1 MNSALFPVCPLPIRV
16 LAHSMACALALLA
29 LPAHAQQ
36 STAELPAVTVRAD
49 GAGEGTAPLRPSA
62 QAERERLERVPGG
75 TNLALPQQESRLATL
90 RDALDYQPGIVIQD
104 FFGATDQPRL
114 SIRGSGIQSNP
125 LNRGV
130 LLLQDGMPLNEADGS
145 FIIGLIEPRNAAL
158 ISARRGANTLTPGA
172 TTLGGEVDFQSLTG
186 ADERGS
192 VRAEAGSFG
201 RKALQGAIGLQGAQW
216 DGRISVSGDRFDGY
230 RHHSASQREAL
241 HANLGFQGAGG
252 FENRTYLSWTDLDFD
267 IPTVV
272 PKDRVRTNP
281 RGVMGDGNTPQDQLL
296 NVYRRDPRREAT
308 QLRLANRSRWGS
320 DALRQELGV
329 YWQDTDD
336 LFNNQTSYAI
346 THSRTTGAQWQAS
359 GQTGGPLAWRAA
371 LGWSRS
377 SMDRDLDATN
387 PANGTQMQRF
397 GAYDLTADNLQ
408 AQAGAD
414 WRLAPAWTLVGQ
426 WGWSRQSRDATSRL
440 DGRALDQQW
449 TFSTP
454 KIGVNWTP
462 APTVRWWANLSRS
475 QEAPTFWEIV
485 AANVAPNAPAAAS
498 SELVRL
504 KLQRATTFEV
514 GGQGRWGEG
523 TRALHWQLAV
533 YRSQVADE
541 LMSTTDE
548 SGIKV
553 GTYNYAGGTR
563 HQGVEAGL
571 SGNWPLGAAGGL
583 EWRGSWTY
591 SDFRFKE
598 GIYAGNRIA
607 GVPRHLINA
616 EVLWRVATASGTWRV
631 GPSLRWMP
639 TDTPTDHANTAGS
652 EQDAYALLGFKLE
665 WRSGPWTAYLLADNV
680 TDRRYA
686 SSYAIRNQATAAQ
699 PGYLPGLGRNVAAG
713 VTYRF

>member
-1 MNSALFPVCPLPIRV
+1 
-16 LAHSMACALALLA
+16 MACALALLA

-36 STAELPAVTVRAD
+36 PAAELPAVTVRAD

-130 LLLQDGMPLNEADGS
+130 LLLQDGMPQGEADGS

-201 RKALQGAIGLQGAQW
+201 RKALQGAVGLQGAQW

-281 RGVMGDGNTPQDQLL
+281 RGVMGDWQHAAGSAAQRLQGAT
-296 NVYRRDPRREAT
+296 RAARPRSCAWPTARAGAAT
-308 QLRLANRSRWGS
+308 RCARSWACTGR
-320 DALRQELGV
+320 
-329 YWQDTDD
+329 T
-336 LFNNQTSYAI
+336 
-346 THSRTTGAQWQAS
+346 RTTCSTTRPATPSPTAAPRAPSGRPAAGRPGRSPGARRSA
-359 GQTGGPLAWRAA
+359 GRAA
-371 LGWSRS
+371 AWT
-377 SMDRDLDATN
+377 ATWTPTN

-408 AQAGAD
+408 AAGRR
-414 WRLAPAWTLVGQ
+414 RLAPGARLDARGPVGLEPPVARRRQPPGRPRAGPAVDLLHPQDRRELDARAHRALVGQ
-426 WGWSRQSRDATSRL
+426 PEPQPGGAHVLGDRRRQRGAQRA
-440 DGRALDQQW
+440 GRRQQRA
-449 TFSTP
+449 
-454 KIGVNWTP
+454 G
-462 APTVRWWANLSRS
+462 AP
-475 QEAPTFWEIV
+475 EAP
-485 AANVAPNAPAAAS
+485 ARHH
-498 SELVRL
+498 VR
-504 KLQRATTFEV
+504 
-514 GGQGRWGEG
+514 GGRPG
-523 TRALHWQLAV
+523 
-533 YRSQVADE
+533 
-541 LMSTTDE
+541 
-548 SGIKV
+548 
-553 GTYNYAGGTR
+553 
-563 HQGVEAGL
+563 
-571 SGNWPLGAAGGL
+571 PLGRGHAGAALAAGRL
-583 EWRGSWTY
+583 
-591 SDFRFKE
+591 
-598 GIYAGNRIA
+598 
-607 GVPRHLINA
+607 P
-616 EVLWRVATASGTWRV
+616 
-631 GPSLRWMP
+631 
-639 TDTPTDHANTAGS
+639 
-652 EQDAYALLGFKLE
+652 
-665 WRSGPWTAYLLADNV
+665 
-680 TDRRYA
+680 
-686 SSYAIRNQATAAQ
+686 Q
-699 PGYLPGLGRNVAAG
+699 PGGRTNS
-713 VTYRF
+713 